1 MGGRRLESNRRRHA
15 GNGADRSDWAK
26 SRQTCASRF
35 GRAVPRWPQNGTLFL
50 VCLLLYLVQ
59 AHSLACARVSFDEE
73 HECALCSAR
82 RPSAFSALG
91 WQGEFLGDF

>member
-1 MGGRRLESNRRRHA
+1 MGGWRLESNRRRHA

-59 AHSLACARVSFDEE
+59 AHSLASPAPACPSTRSMSVHCAVLGLLLS
-73 HECALCSAR
+73 R
-82 RPSAFSALG
+82 R
-91 WQGEFLGDF
+91 WQGEFLVDF